1 MTKYINCTESSLPGC
16 ELRFCADRRTSGQM
30 VEVAYA
36 SPGRRDWAG
45 PGDEYRQTIDRT
57 TGRTQYAR
65 RVDVKASWG
74 GK

>member
-36 SPGRRDWAG
+36 SPGRRDWAV